1 MLIFFCSNQV
11 SALSA
16 PTPHPAPQDGQGPFA
31 AIGNFIQRLH
41 TNFAEGSDSIKHAS
55 NELPLSLGL
64 ISNRTTTTTT
74 TTTTT
79 PAPPTTTPFFK
90 PPLNPF
96 NSINAILDNISR
108 GSSSNNNLGTG
119 NNDIFGSVPGRFDSL
134 PNTTPAPFLPLT
146 TRQPFNLEGINQ
158 GINAFFQA
166 FIKTNL
172 DKLFK
177 GQDQPQHAITTRRS
191 DPPEL
196 QQQRQPS
203 FGEIILNSL
212 FNKRQQQ

>member
-1 MLIFFCSNQV
+1 MLIFSNQV
-11 SALSA
+11 SVLSA

-41 TNFAEGSDSIKHAS
+41 TSFAEGSDSIKHAS

-64 ISNRTTTTTT
+64 TSNGTTTT

-79 PAPPTTTPFFK
+79 PAPLTTTPFFK
-90 PPLNPF
+90 PPPNPF

-108 GSSSNNNLGTG
+108 GSSSNNNLGNG
-119 NNDIFGSVPGRFDSL
+119 NNDIFGSVPGRLDSS
-134 PNTTPAPFLPLT
+134 PITTPSPFLPIT

-172 DKLFK
+172 DKLFRP
-177 GQDQPQHAITTRRS
+177 GQDQQQHAITTRRS
-191 DPPEL
+191 DPPQL
-196 QQQRQPS
+196 QQRQPS
-203 FGEIILNSL
+203 FGEIIINSL
-212 FNKRQQQ
+212 FNKRQQ